1 MKWLDVA
8 FKILAGAVLPL
19 MLWGFKLELRVAL
32 LEADKAQAEKASA
45 SLEKLTES
53 VNDSKVLLGQMV
65 VDLRNANKQLDQLT
79 LARGRT
85 LPPP

>member
-1 MKWLDVA
+1 MKWLDIA
-8 FKILAGAVLPL
+8 FKVLSVLVVPL
-19 MLWGFKLELRVAL
+19 LLWGFKLELRVAL
-32 LEADKAQAEKASA
+32 LEADKVQAEKASA

-53 VNDSKVLLGQMV
+53 MNDSKILLGQMV
-65 VDLRNANKQLDQLT
+65 VDLKNANKQLDQLM